1 MPDRSR
7 LGQTMSAA
15 DTGIDGAR
23 QEGARPLQ
31 LPVVPRPRY
40 GLWVATVLSLALA
53 FVVVRSIATNQA
65 FGWDIALGYL
75 FHPSILRGL
84 GTTLLLTV
92 IIMVAAIV
100 IGTIIAVMR
109 VSPSVVLQAFGSAYV
124 WFFRGVPALIQL
136 IFWFNLALVIRE
148 FSLTLPFVGTVFSIR
163 TNDLMSPFVAAVVA
177 LSLCEAGYMAEIIRA
192 GIKSVPH
199 GQTEAATS
207 LGMSYGKI
215 LWRIVLP
222 QAMRFVV
229 PPTGNEAINL
239 LKLTSL
245 VTYIAVDDLF
255 YAAQSIYA
263 RTFETIP
270 LLMVVSFWYL
280 LVVTLMSI
288 GQHYIER
295 YYGRSDA
302 PAEPLLRRIGRAA
315 FGRAGFGRDARGVAR

>member
-1 MPDRSR
+1 
-7 LGQTMSAA
+7 MSAA
-15 DTGIDGAR
+15 RDMQPAAAAEADR
-23 QEGARPLQ
+23 HLD
-31 LPVVPRPRY
+31 LVVVPRKRI
-40 GLWVATVLSLALA
+40 GLWVGTAVSLVVA
-53 FVVVRSIATNQA
+53 VIVVRAIATNPAFAWDVA
-65 FGWDIALGYL
+65 FGYVL
-75 FHPSILRGL
+75 HPSILRGL

-92 IIMVAAIV
+92 VIMAAAIV
-100 IGTIIAVMR
+100 IGTVIAIMR
-109 VSPSVVLQAFGSAYV
+109 VSPSVILQAFGSAYV

-136 IFWFNLALVIRE
+136 IFWFNLALVVRE
-148 FSLTLPFVGTVFSIR
+148 FSLTLPVVGTVFSVR

-199 GQTEAATS
+199 GQTEAASS
-207 LGMSYGKI
+207 LGMTHGKV

-239 LKLTSL
+239 LKMTSL

-280 LVVTLMSI
+280 LVVTVMSV
-288 GQHYIER
+288 GQYHLER
-295 YYGRSDA
+295 HYGRSDLQGEGVMA
-302 PAEPLLRRIGRAA
+302 RVARAA
-315 FGRAGFGRDARGVAR
+315 FGRHARGAQP